1 MKLYPSLRI
10 YKQST
15 IDEEEAF
22 SSVVEPLKS
31 FHVLVTLIKL
41 MDSRVKPFM
50 CLSLMSY
57 LQEIHVCLPRKS
69 PIVGG
74 ICD

>member
-15 IDEEEAF
+15 IDEEGTF

-31 FHVLVTLIKL
+31 FHVLV
-41 MDSRVKPFM
+41 SN
-50 CLSLMSY
+50 SN
-57 LQEIHVCLPRKS
+57 
-69 PIVGG
+69 
-74 ICD
+74 

>member
-22 SSVVEPLKS
+22 SSVVEPLKN
-31 FHVLVTLIKL
+31 FHVLVTLIIN
-41 MDSRVKPFM
+41 SW
-50 CLSLMSY
+50 
-57 LQEIHVCLPRKS
+57 IHE
-69 PIVGG
+69 
-74 ICD
+74 